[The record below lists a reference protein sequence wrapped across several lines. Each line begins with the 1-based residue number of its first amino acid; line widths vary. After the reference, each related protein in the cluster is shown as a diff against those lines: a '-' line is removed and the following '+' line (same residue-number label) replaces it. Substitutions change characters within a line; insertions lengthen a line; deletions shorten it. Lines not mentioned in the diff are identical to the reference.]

1 MFQNKTN
8 IVNHKFIIFKVP
20 EFPHLS
26 ETFIITQIV
35 TAIELGYAIKIVT
48 RRAIKENSSIALAIA
63 KYNLLDHIM
72 IEDYKIPERKAI
84 RLFKWCLLLLSNLF
98 HLKSIINFH
107 IEFAKFS
114 LSWLYQW
121 HFYFQFNEAAIIH
134 VQYGTNSYPYRVIN
148 YKNIFKPKVIV
159 TFHGHDAFFP
169 IYGHIQNNGYYK
181 KLFTNSTLITANT
194 PYLGQQLTD
203 LGCLTE
209 MLKIVPVGVDTK
221 FFNPT
226 EKYREI
232 RKALKLITVG
242 RLDKVKGHFYCI
254 EVVNELVKKGLNV
267 SLTIIGE
274 GSERL
279 ALETLIQQYRLEK
292 YICLLGSKNA
302 QEIRNELQVHD
313 IYLLLAVPVDFE
325 RRESQGLA
333 TIEAQA
339 CGLPAIVFDSG
350 GVKYTVQDEYSG
362 YICGE
367 FDTAAVVEKIIL
379 FLNNKLILQKM
390 SKNAVNYINNVY
402 SQKIISERWRIIYS
416 SLSRKY

>member
-48 RRAIKENSSIALAIA
+48 RRAIKENSSIALAIG

-148 YKNIFKPKVIV
+148 YNNIFKPKVIV

-209 MLKIVPVGVDTK
+209 MLKIVPVGVDTE

-226 EKYREI
+226 KKYRET
-232 RKALKLITVG
+232 REALKLITVG

-362 YICGE
+362 FICGE
-367 FDTAAVVEKIIL
+367 FDIAAVVGKIIL
-379 FLNNKLILQKM
+379 FSNNKLILQKM

>member
-1 MFQNKTN
+1 MNHVKK
-8 IVNHKFIIFKVP
+8 IVFKVP
-20 EFPHLS
+20 EFPHIS
-26 ETFIITQIV
+26 ETFIITQLV
-35 TAIELGYAIKIVT
+35 TAIELGYVTEIVT
-48 RRAIKENSSIALAIA
+48 RKIVNENSLMASAIG
-63 KYNLLDHIM
+63 KYKLLDNVK
-72 IEDYKIPERKAI
+72 IEDYKIPKNKAV
-84 RLFKWCLLLLSNLF
+84 RLFKWFLLLVANLY
-98 HLKSIINFH
+98 HLRSIFNFH

-148 YKNIFKPKVIV
+148 YNNIFKPKVIV

-194 PYLGQQLTD
+194 PYLGKQLTD
-203 LGCLTE
+203 LGCLAE
-209 MLKIVPVGVDTK
+209 MLKIVPVGVDTE

-226 EKYREI
+226 KKYRET
-232 RKALKLITVG
+232 RETLKLITVG

-279 ALETLIQQYRLEK
+279 TLETLIQQYRLEK

-350 GVKYTVQDEYSG
+350 GVKYTVQDEKTG
-362 YICGE
+362 FLCKE
-367 FDTAAVVEKIIL
+367 FDVNTVVEKIELLYLNRLLLKKMGKQATVFVNNEYALHIIL
-379 FLNNKLILQKM
+379 EKWAFIY
-390 SKNAVNYINNVY
+390 KN
-402 SQKIISERWRIIYS
+402 IIS
-416 SLSRKY
+416 

>member
-1 MFQNKTN
+1 MFKNKTN

-26 ETFIITQIV
+26 ETFIIAQIV
-35 TAIELGYAIKIVT
+35 TAIKLGYAIKIVT
-48 RRAIKENSSIALAIA
+48 RRAIKENSSIASAIG
-63 KYNLLDHIM
+63 KYNLLDHII
-72 IEDYKIPERKAI
+72 IEDYKIPESRAI
-84 RLFKWCLLLLSNLF
+84 RLFRWCLLLLSNLL
-98 HLKSIINFH
+98 HLKSIIKFH
-107 IEFAKFS
+107 REFAKFS

-194 PYLGQQLTD
+194 PYLGKQLTE
-203 LGCLTE
+203 LGCLAE
-209 MLKIVPVGVDTK
+209 MLKIVTVGVDTE
-221 FFNPT
+221 FFTPT
-226 EKYREI
+226 KNYREI
-232 RKALKLITVG
+232 REVLKLITVG
-242 RLDKVKGHFYCI
+242 RLDKVKGHLYCI

-292 YICLLGSKNA
+292 YIWLLGSKNA
-302 QEIRNELQVHD
+302 QEIRNELQAHD

-362 YICGE
+362 FICGE
-367 FDTAAVVEKIIL
+367 FDIPAVVGKIELLYQNRLLLKKMGTQATLFVKTEYALHIIQEKWAFIY
-379 FLNNKLILQKM
+379 
-390 SKNAVNYINNVY
+390 KN
-402 SQKIISERWRIIYS
+402 IIS
-416 SLSRKY
+416 